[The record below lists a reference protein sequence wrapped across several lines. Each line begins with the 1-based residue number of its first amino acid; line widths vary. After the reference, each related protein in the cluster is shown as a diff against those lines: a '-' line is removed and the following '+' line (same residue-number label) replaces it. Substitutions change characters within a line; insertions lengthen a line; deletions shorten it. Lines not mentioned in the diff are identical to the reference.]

1 MGFGNTHLQKLRKVG
16 RKVVL
21 PTDEIQAILES
32 KIDFSSLT
40 TIVDFGAGTLFWS
53 EYFASKL
60 DNNAMGGGQS
70 NNNHPQSPHQPT

>member
-53 EYFASKL
+53 EYFA
-60 DNNAMGGGQS
+60 
-70 NNNHPQSPHQPT
+70 